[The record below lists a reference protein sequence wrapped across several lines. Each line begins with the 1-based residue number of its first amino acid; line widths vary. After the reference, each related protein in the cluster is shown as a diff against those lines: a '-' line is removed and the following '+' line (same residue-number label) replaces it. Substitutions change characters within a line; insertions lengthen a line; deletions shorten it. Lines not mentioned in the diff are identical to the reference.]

1 MNECGYASDLVVCQ
15 FINAWPSRFP
25 RSSFSLFPRSSQL
38 PNFAPYLPIFP
49 LTACEP
55 GSQARK
61 QSGPLPV
68 CGKIFERVVHSRA
81 VNFLVKKKS
90 FNPSAYHYSRNP
102 CMASFNIEGVWG
114 SAPPVPPPAPPMA
127 PDSPLRFHAH
137 FNFMMRMNKYS

>member
-1 MNECGYASDLVVCQ
+1 MSECGNTSDFVVCLVNSLVHGLQ
-15 FINAWPSRFP
+15 TFP
-25 RSSFSLFPRSSQL
+25 DLPSLFPRSSQL

-81 VNFLVKKKS
+81 VNFLVKKKF
-90 FNPSAYHYSRNP
+90 FNQNQFGFIEDKNTTIAPMKVIEKIQDELDQS
-102 CMASFNIEGVWG
+102 NIAIG
-114 SAPPVPPPAPPMA
+114 
-127 PDSPLRFHAH
+127 
-137 FNFMMRMNKYS
+137 NF